1 LKEDTIDIKMDSNTN
16 VNTSITRRILQ
27 SRSAF
32 LGIII
37 VALSIAASFIF
48 DAFSTM
54 LNLKSFLLNLSCNSI
69 VAIGMM
75 ILLISGAFDL
85 SVGSVFGLAGCIAGN
100 LMFYHQ
106 ANWILSVFIALIV
119 CIGIGALNGTL
130 ISKVGVDPLV
140 ATLAMMGL
148 VRGFALIIGGTGI
161 IGLPDGFLKIAD
173 SKLLHMRIPIWYM
186 IVIIII
192 FTFLVSKVVFFRK
205 YYYIGVNEK
214 AANLTGINVVKMRI
228 ISFMIASGLA
238 AVAGIILTSRLTVAL
253 SSSGEGLELRVITA
267 CILGG
272 ASLSGGKG
280 SVMGAVMGTI
290 FVALINNLMIIAKV
304 GSYWQSVVIGSILL
318 IAVTADAVLNKSRAE

>member
-1 LKEDTIDIKMDSNTN
+1 MKEDTIDIKMDSNTN

>member
-1 LKEDTIDIKMDSNTN
+1 MDSNNN
-16 VNTSITRRILQ
+16 VNTSITRKILQ
-27 SRSAF
+27 NRAAF

-37 VALSIAASFIF
+37 VAISIAASFIF

-54 LNLKSFLLNLSCNSI
+54 LNLKSFLLNLSCNTI

-100 LMFYHQ
+100 LMFFHQ
-106 ANWILSVFIALIV
+106 ANWILAVFVAITV
-119 CIGIGALNGTL
+119 CIGIGALNGAL

-173 SKLLHMRIPIWYM
+173 SNLLHMRIPIWYM

-192 FTFLVSKVVFFRK
+192 FTFLVSKFVFFRK

-214 AANLTGINVVKMRI
+214 AANLSGINIVKMRI

-238 AVAGIILTSRLTVAL
+238 AVAGIIFTSRLTVAL
-253 SSSGEGLELRVITA
+253 SSSGVGLELRVITA

-280 SVMGAVMGTI
+280 SVMGAVMGTT

-304 GSYWQSVVIGSILL
+304 GSYWQSVVIGTILL
-318 IAVTADAVLNKSRAE
+318 IAVTADAVLNKSRVE

>member
-1 LKEDTIDIKMDSNTN
+1 
-16 VNTSITRRILQ
+16 
-27 SRSAF
+27 
-32 LGIII
+32 
-37 VALSIAASFIF
+37 
-48 DAFSTM
+48 M

>member
-1 LKEDTIDIKMDSNTN
+1 MDSNTN